1 MTDTNEKKHF
11 VGKAALS
18 ILAIMVF
25 LLLFNAMSSYGWLP
39 EAVGMI
45 SDILLIISTVLL
57 VFPGLPYLAYQ
68 RKLKSFAT
76 SKEILFLLTFPIKPF
91 IILINSIRFK
101 GFSTG
106 VMKSEMA
113 SFAV

>member
-1 MTDTNEKKHF
+1 MFRGECHAYFQRTSGNKTYLSDIETIIDRYKREKHF

-18 ILAIMVF
+18 ILVAMVF
-25 LLLFNAMSSYGWLP
+25 FLFFNAMSSYGWLP

-68 RKLKSFAT
+68 RKLK
-76 SKEILFLLTFPIKPF
+76 KLRNI
-91 IILINSIRFK
+91 
-101 GFSTG
+101 
-106 VMKSEMA
+106 
-113 SFAV
+113 